1 MISYVKGVLLLRE
14 PGRVILNTGN
24 LGFTIRVDQITEIQ
38 MSAVGQEQELY
49 TYHVIGD
56 KEMSLYGFDS
66 LLKLEVFE
74 LLLAA
79 NKVGPKIALNF
90 LSTLSPEDIIR
101 SILSKDPKNFGKIV
115 GAGKKILSQVIL
127 DCHDKARRLAEKVGL
142 VTNLENELLEEN
154 SKLEN
159 DNNTVSSALKQLG
172 FTASEIRRS
181 VKYVDNLKNT
191 ANLSQEEIVQ
201 ECLKYF
207 YQSLK

>member
-1 MISYVKGVLLLRE
+1 
-14 PGRVILNTGN
+14 
-24 LGFTIRVDQITEIQ
+24 

-79 NKVGPKIALNF
+79 NKVGPKIALSF
-90 LSTLSPEDIIR
+90 LSALSPEDIIR
-101 SILSKDPKNFGKIV
+101 SILSKEPKNFGKIT

-127 DCHDKARRLAEKVGL
+127 DCHDKSVRLAEKVGL
-142 VTNLENELLEEN
+142 ITDLDSELVETKLSLAN
-154 SKLEN
+154 S
-159 DNNTVSSALKQLG
+159 DDTVSSALRQLG
-172 FTASEIRRS
+172 FTASEIRSSR
-181 VKYVDNLKNT
+181 KYVENLKST
-191 ANLSQEEIVQ
+191 AGLTQEEIVQ

>member
-90 LSTLSPEDIIR
+90 LSTLSPEDISR
-101 SILSKDPKNFGKIV
+101 SILSNDPKNF
-115 GAGKKILSQVIL
+115 
-127 DCHDKARRLAEKVGL
+127 
-142 VTNLENELLEEN
+142 
-154 SKLEN
+154 
-159 DNNTVSSALKQLG
+159 
-172 FTASEIRRS
+172 
-181 VKYVDNLKNT
+181 
-191 ANLSQEEIVQ
+191 
-201 ECLKYF
+201 
-207 YQSLK
+207 

>member
-1 MISYVKGVLLLRE
+1 MISYVKGILLLRE

-24 LGFTIRVDQITEIQ
+24 LGFTIQVDQITEVK

-49 TYHVIGD
+49 TFHVVGD

-66 LLKLEVFE
+66 LFKLEVFE

-90 LSTLSPEDIIR
+90 LSCLSPEDIVR
-101 SILSKDPKNFGKIV
+101 SILSKDTKSFGKIT

-127 DCHDKARRLAEKVGL
+127 DCHDKSVRLAEKVGL
-142 VTNLENELLEEN
+142 LADVDPKEVETIT
-154 SKLEN
+154 SAGS
-159 DNNTVSSALKQLG
+159 DMVSTALKQLG
-172 FTASEIRRS
+172 FTASEIRS
-181 VKYVDNLKNT
+181 SMKYVQG
-191 ANLSQEEIVQ
+191 LSNQAEMKQETIIQ

-207 YQSLK
+207 YKSLK

>member
-24 LGFTIRVDQITEIQ
+24 LGFTIQVDQITEVK
-38 MSAVGQEQELY
+38 MSAVGHEQELY
-49 TYHVIGD
+49 TYHVVGD

-90 LSTLSPEDIIR
+90 LSCLSPEDIIR
-101 SILSKDPKNFGKIV
+101 SILSKDPKNFGKITV
-115 GAGKKILSQVIL
+115 AGKKILSQVIL
-127 DCHDKARRLAEKVGL
+127 DCHDKAARLAEKVGL
-142 VTNLENELLEEN
+142 LVDVNVDAKKVETNSLLG
-154 SKLEN
+154 N
-159 DNNTVSSALKQLG
+159 DMVNTALKQLG
-172 FTASEIRRS
+172 FTASEIRSS
-181 VKYVDNLKNT
+181 VQYVESLNRQADMT
-191 ANLSQEEIVQ
+191 QEETVQ

-207 YQSLK
+207 YKSLK